1 MKTVNTKLRES
12 ILNEALE
19 CFKATQQIATI
30 WKIDEFAH
38 WEIHQQFTG
47 TQYLRQ
53 IGLATFEFLGIE
65 LVAFNKLPKGRIVL
79 KAGENSVG
87 AFSIQTDCGE
97 ADE

>member
-30 WKIDEFAH
+30 WKID
-38 WEIHQQFTG
+38 QQFTG
-47 TQYLRQ
+47 TQYLRE

-65 LVAFNKLPKGRIVL
+65 LVECNKLPKGLIVL